1 MKTIGNILLILFVVV
16 SVYALRADLAPLAN
30 FLGTQAEKVS
40 GELRQSVFGVESKKD
55 TPIEK
60 NKLLT
65 DATPLPTITNTT
77 TTHTQGLPGP
87 LETTTEPK
95 LDFINNNTST
105 TPTPTPTTPKE
116 SPTGTISATDIITA
130 TNIEREKNGLPK
142 LTFSS
147 VLSKS
152 AQVKADDMLAHHYFE
167 HVSPNGTTLN
177 DLVKD
182 AGYTFLAIGENLAY
196 GNFST
201 GAGVVRAWMN
211 SPGHRANI
219 LSPNY
224 SEIGIGIVYGMYNG
238 SYVWM
243 LVQHFGSQASLCP
256 EVDQTLKLQVQSY
269 EVELKDLE
277 ATLAQK
283 REVIDQTSSFAFN
296 YDTLINEYNAL
307 VSSYNDGVAKIKEKI
322 ALYNSSVNNYN
333 LCLKNYVH

>member
-40 GELRQSVFGVESKKD
+40 GELRQSVFGVEGKDVDSK
-55 TPIEK
+55 EK

-65 DATPLPTITNTT
+65 NATPLPTIANTT

-87 LETTTEPK
+87 LATTTEPK
-95 LDFINNNTST
+95 LDFVNN
-105 TPTPTPTTPKE
+105 TPTTPTTPE
-116 SPTGTISATDIITA
+116 ETPTATISATSIIAA
-130 TNIEREKNGLPK
+130 TNAEREKNGLSK

-147 VLSKS
+147 ILSKS

-196 GNFST
+196 GNFTTSV
-201 GAGVVRAWMN
+201 GVVRAWMN

-224 SEIGIGIVYGMYNG
+224 SEIGIGIVHGMYNG

-256 EVDQTLKLQVQSY
+256 EVDQTLKLQVQSS

-307 VSSYNDGVAKIKEKI
+307 IVTYNDGVAKVKEKI